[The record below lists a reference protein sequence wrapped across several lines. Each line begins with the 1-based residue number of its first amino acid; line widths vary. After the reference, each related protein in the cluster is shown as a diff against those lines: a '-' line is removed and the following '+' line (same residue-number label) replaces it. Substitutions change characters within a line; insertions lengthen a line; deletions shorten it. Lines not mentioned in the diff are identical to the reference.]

1 MIGPTYRTSSRQ
13 CNHRASGQFS
23 SIAKKSISVAAVIL
37 FSLSYNE
44 TTSASVLLYE
54 INVNQH
60 TEKTVLN
67 QKSPQQKFNLLRFFR
82 QRTDF
87 LTVETNTF
95 AAQNNNSS
103 IFQAGLNNYAEA
115 AQNNNKSNTS
125 SSIINQYGNL
135 GFAKLF
141 QNGDINYSS
150 IDHADDSQNTQVRQQ
165 GFILAS
171 EISLS
176 GFNNAVFSQQEGVG
190 QLATT
195 LQEGRGHSAFIEQ
208 IGQLNTLLI
217 WQNDPGSS
225 GSLAQVNQDGV
236 GNNGLAL
243 QGIYGAS
250 QPSDIYIDQVGN
262 AHNAW
267 VGQYHGNNRA
277 RIKQEGWIGNQAD
290 IYQSQ
295 DSSATIMQF
304 GQMNTA
310 LVDQGGNSRVQ
321 RAQLL
326 QAGSGNTATVM
337 QRGQGHNTN
346 IRQQGQENE
355 ARIIQRSLEISAN
368 SKEGNYA
375 FISQYGFNNYT
386 NVEQIGN
393 RNTVSVN
400 QRAY

>member
-1 MIGPTYRTSSRQ
+1 MSSSAYRNPSRQ
-13 CNHRASGQFS
+13 RNRRDNGYFS
-23 SIAKKSISVAAVIL
+23 PMAKKAISVAAVVF
-37 FSLSYNE
+37 FSIGYYE

-54 INVNQH
+54 INVNQR
-60 TEKTVLN
+60 TENHAFN
-67 QKSPQQKFNLLRFFR
+67 QTLPQQKFNLLRFLR
-82 QRTDF
+82 LKTD
-87 LTVETNTF
+87 LPTVETNTLTP
-95 AAQNNNSS
+95 QVGNSS
-103 IFQAGLNNYAEA
+103 ILQVGLNNYAEA
-115 AQNNNKSNTS
+115 DQNNNKSNS
-125 SSIINQYGNL
+125 SSSLINQYGNL

-141 QNGDINYSS
+141 QKGDINYSS
-150 IDHADDSQNTQVRQQ
+150 IDHIDDGQNTQIRQQ
-165 GFILAS
+165 GSLLTS
-171 EISLS
+171 ETSLS
-176 GFNNAVFSQQEGVG
+176 GFNNALFSQQEGAS

-195 LQEGRGHSAFIEQ
+195 LQEGRGHSAFTEQ
-208 IGQLNTLLI
+208 LGQLNTLLI

-225 GSLAQVNQDGV
+225 GSLAQINQDGA
-236 GNNGLAL
+236 GNNGMVL

-262 AHNAW
+262 AHTAW

-326 QAGSGNTATVM
+326 QAGSDNVATVM
-337 QRGQGHNTN
+337 QRGQGHNAN
-346 IRQQGQENE
+346 IRQQGQANE
-355 ARIIQRSLEISAN
+355 ARILQRSLEISAN

-375 FISQYGFNNYT
+375 FISQYGFDNHA
-386 NVEQIGN
+386 NVEQFGN
-393 RNTVSVN
+393 RNTVTVN